1 MIYLFYGEIKARRRK
16 KLWQKVGGQMLLCLD
31 LIFR

>member
-1 MIYLFYGEIKARRRK
+1 MELITTTVRRK
-16 KLWQKVGGQMLLCLD
+16 KLWQKVDAQMLLCLD